1 MKSAT
6 LRSFIAVHTWVGLIA
21 GFVLFIA
28 FYAGAITVFNKQ
40 LHVWETR
47 SATKETPQSLAQAQP
62 LIDAV
67 LAAHPPAKEGF
78 FLKLPSEYESRL
90 ELDWDE
96 RKPDGGEIEHHFRLA
111 PDGSLLDVKPVS
123 ALSHFLV
130 RLHYTAGL
138 PVQLGTYVLGLVCVL
153 YGLALVSGVVI
164 YAPGFF
170 KDLFALRIG
179 RNLKRLWQDAH
190 NAIGILSLPFH
201 IMFAWS
207 SAILTLGLLLMA
219 PFQFLVFDGKLLNLV
234 QPDIFI
240 SKPVAAA
247 GIQAPIVPVQD
258 LIEIAVRQVPG
269 MQMTYLRYKHAGDV
283 HGLVELYGDVAQHT
297 LTGTAA
303 VVLGSSDGKLERV
316 LSPSSFSPGTMF
328 LRGLTSLHYGDFGH
342 AAVLWMYF
350 VLGMAGAFL
359 FYSGNLLWIES
370 RRKHRLREQPRNTRW
385 MAQGTLGVCLGCVA
399 GIAALFLVNKL
410 LPAGPDGLA
419 VWEERT
425 YYAVF
430 FAAIAWAFMRP
441 PARAAHELLMLC
453 SVLSLLLPFAQWHAG
468 GVNPLLS
475 AWRGETVI
483 VVVDLMA
490 LLFAWIYWCMARAVL
505 RRGLHGDPHSVWSLQ
520 ALPS

>member
-1 MKSAT
+1 MKSST
-6 LRSFIAVHTWVGLIA
+6 LRSFVAVHTWVGLIA
-21 GFVLFIA
+21 GFALFIA
-28 FYAGAITVFNKQ
+28 FYAGAIAVFNKQ
-40 LHVWETR
+40 LHVWETH
-47 SATKETPQSLAQAQP
+47 SAKKETPQSLAQAQP

-67 LAAHPPAKEGF
+67 LAAHPQAREGF
-78 FLKLPSEYESRL
+78 SVKLPSEYEPSL
-90 ELDWDE
+90 LLDWHE
-96 RKPDGGEIEHHFRLA
+96 RKPDGSVIEHNFKLA
-111 PDGSLLDVKPVS
+111 PDGRLIDVKPES
-123 ALSHFLV
+123 ELSHFLV

-138 PVQLGTYVLGLVCVL
+138 PTQLGTYLLGLVCVL

-164 YAPGFF
+164 YAPSFF

-179 RNLKRLWQDAH
+179 KNLKRLWQDAH

-219 PFQFLVFDGKLLNLV
+219 PFQFLVFDGKLLKLV

-240 SKPVAAA
+240 SKPVAVA
-247 GIQAPIVPVQD
+247 GVQAPLLPVQD
-258 LIEIAVRQVPG
+258 LLDAAVRQVPG
-269 MQMTYLRYKHAGDV
+269 MQMTYLRYKHAGDA
-283 HGLVELYGDVAQHT
+283 HGVVEVYGDVAQRT
-297 LTGTAA
+297 LTGNAA
-303 VVLGSSDGKLERV
+303 VVLGTSDGKVERV
-316 LSPSSFSPGTMF
+316 LAPGGFSPGTMF

-342 AAVLWMYF
+342 AAVLWIYF

-385 MAQGTLGVCLGCVA
+385 MAQGTLGICLGCVA

-410 LPAGPDGLA
+410 APAGPDGLVA
-419 VWEERT
+419 WEERT

-430 FAAIAWAFMRP
+430 FAAVIWAFIRP

-453 SVLSLLLPFAQWHAG
+453 SVLSLLLPFAQWYAG

-490 LLFAWIYWCMARAVL
+490 LLFAWIYWSMARAVL
-505 RRGLHGDPHSVWSLQ
+505 RRGLHGDPHSVWTLQ
-520 ALPS
+520 ALPG